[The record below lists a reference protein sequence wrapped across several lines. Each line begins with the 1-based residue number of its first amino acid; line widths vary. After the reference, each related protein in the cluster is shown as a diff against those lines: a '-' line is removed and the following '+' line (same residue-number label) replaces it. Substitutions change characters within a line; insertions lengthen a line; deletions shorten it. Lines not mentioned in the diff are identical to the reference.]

1 MTVKELIEELKKHN
15 PDMNVL
21 IESNDYSDYT
31 YKTPITT
38 ITTGHPYNESGYSGV
53 DDTELDEVDEA
64 MFDENSDYIGTPVLL
79 INIGVV

>member
-21 IESNDYSDYT
+21 IESNDYSDYM

-53 DDTELDEVDEA
+53 DDTELDED
-64 MFDENSDYIGTPVLL
+64 MFDENSDYIGTQVLL

>member
-21 IESNDYSDYT
+21 IESNDYSDYM
-31 YKTPITT
+31 YKTPIIT
-38 ITTGHPYNESGYSGV
+38 ITTGHTYNEDGYSGI
-53 DDTELDEVDEA
+53 DDTELDED
-64 MFDENSDYIGTPVLL
+64 MFDENSDYVGTPVLL